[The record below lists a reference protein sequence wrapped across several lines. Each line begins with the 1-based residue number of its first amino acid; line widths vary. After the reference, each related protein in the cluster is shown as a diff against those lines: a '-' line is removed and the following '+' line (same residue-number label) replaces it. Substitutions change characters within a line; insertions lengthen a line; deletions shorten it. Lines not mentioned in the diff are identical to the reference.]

1 MIASTERATR
11 RGFLAGLAG
20 GIAAFAAALMH
31 PGAVVEAAAGDPVKA
46 GRTTVAGAA
55 STILATSAA
64 GDGLRVAQAGKGPAL
79 VGQTT
84 IATGESI
91 AVKGVAASS
100 GGIAV
105 HGRATAKTG
114 GTRGVEGITDSAEGF
129 GVEGW
134 ATSSKGR
141 AWGINGVS
149 DSVEGLG
156 VRGAARATS
165 GSTIGVIGSSASPA
179 GVGVEGWAS
188 ATSGDTVGVYGLN
201 DSTGGQAVKGWARAK
216 TGVTYAVLGNV
227 DSAAGYGVVG
237 WARSTTGETNAI
249 WGLVDSPDGWAGRFT
264 SKAGNGVYIS
274 VPAGKAGLNV
284 AAGTKN
290 AVVATSD
297 GARLLY
303 AEEAT
308 EVLFCDYGF
317 GRLVDGEAEVAIDPV
332 FRETLEP
339 GQRYHV
345 FVQPYGE
352 AELWVTDR
360 RADGFTV
367 RGRGPERDA
376 EFSYR
381 IVARRAGYGDTRLE
395 RAPWADSDVNLA
407 GVR

>member
-20 GIAAFAAALMH
+20 GIAAFTAALMH

-55 STILATSAA
+55 STVLTTSAA
-64 GDGLRVAQAGKGPAL
+64 GDGLRVAQVGTGAAV

-84 IATGESI
+84 IGTGESI
-91 AVKGVAASS
+91 GVKGMTKSTAGFGVQGLATATSGLTRGVAGIADSTGGQGVLGWAKAVTGVTVGVLGLSGSPNGQGVQGRATASS
-100 GGIAV
+100 GGTLGMFGIADSTS
-105 HGRATAKTG
+105 GQ
-114 GTRGVEGITDSAEGF
+114 GVQ
-129 GVEGW
+129 GW
-134 ATSSKGR
+134 AKATT
-141 AWGINGVS
+141 
-149 DSVEGLG
+149 
-156 VRGAARATS
+156 GA
-165 GSTIGVIGSSASPA
+165 
-179 GVGVEGWAS
+179 
-188 ATSGDTVGVYGLN
+188 TVGVYGVV
-201 DSTGGQAVKGWARAK
+201 DSTTGKGVRGWARA
-216 TGVTYAVLGNV
+216 
-227 DSAAGYGVVG
+227 
-237 WARSTTGETNAI
+237 TTGECVAVS
-249 WGLVDSPDGWAGRFT
+249 GQVDSPAGWAGKFT
-264 SKAGNGVYIS
+264 SEVGNGVYIS

-308 EVLFCDYGF
+308 EVLFCDHGF

-332 FRETLEP
+332 FRETLEA

-360 RADGFTV
+360 RPDGFTV
-367 RGRGPERDA
+367 RSRGPERGS

-407 GVR
+407 GVREAVSP